1 MDALDLFF
9 KKYSYK
15 FPKGYPDMNNEQD
28 INLLADLL
36 EGLDVDLNE
45 ENEQEKEKKPD
56 YDTEI
61 LNLLTTLSDKE
72 AKKKVI
78 SYLNK
83 INKKEDKDD
92 DKLEQDI
99 SKELIEKNLS
109 NQIIDLILLYA
120 SKANQL
126 QELADYIKN
135 PIVNHS
141 DLLNNN
147 TLETLFA
154 PIPLTDSFKN
164 KIINMA
170 GASENVTFG
179 KGELALVV
187 FLKNAKKYKSNK
199 ESKGDI
205 SVDSHVLEVKR
216 GLSILASPK
225 YINRA
230 SKMSL
235 FNSGKPKDFIEK
247 YNIDLT
253 KNIPWIT
260 QITSVGADKNEIKDV
275 IENLYPGLDVDFK
288 SIDISDN
295 QYLNTAIGLAL
306 AKDYLQNKDL
316 LFINDKNEYICA
328 ENYNAFEKAIQE
340 GRIKFNLASDIIPRC
355 KLI

>member
-1 MDALDLFF
+1 MDSLDLFF
-9 KKYSYK
+9 KKYAYK
-15 FPKGYPDMNNEQD
+15 FPKGYPDLSDEQD

-36 EGLDVDLNE
+36 ENLGVKLY
-45 ENEQEKEKKPD
+45 EQEEEKPD
-56 YDTEI
+56 YDGQI
-61 LNLLTTLSDKE
+61 LNLLTSLSDDT

-78 SYLNK
+78 AYLNK
-83 INKKEDKDD
+83 MNKAEDKDD
-92 DKLEQDI
+92 DKLEKDI
-99 SKELIEKNLS
+99 SKELTDKNLS
-109 NQIIDLILLYA
+109 DQIIDLILLYA
-120 SKANQL
+120 NKANQL
-126 QELADYIKN
+126 QELADYIKD
-135 PIVNHS
+135 PTVNHS
-141 DLLNNN
+141 DLLGND

-179 KGELALVV
+179 KGELALVI
-187 FLKNAKKYKSNK
+187 FLRNAKKHKSSK

-205 SVDSHVLEVKR
+205 SIDSHVLEVKR

-235 FNSGKPKDFIEK
+235 FNSGKPKDFVEK

-253 KNIPWIT
+253 KSVPWIA
-260 QITSVGADKNEIKDV
+260 QITSVGADKNEIRDV
-275 IENLYPGLDVDFK
+275 IESLYPGLDVDFG
-288 SIDISDN
+288 SIDVSNTQD
-295 QYLNTAIGLAL
+295 LNDAIGLAL

-328 ENYNAFEKAIQE
+328 ENYNVFEKAVQE

-355 KLI
+355 KLV

>member
-1 MDALDLFF
+1 
-9 KKYSYK
+9 
-15 FPKGYPDMNNEQD
+15 MNNEQD
-28 INLLADLL
+28 INILADLL
-36 EGLDVDLNE
+36 EGLEVKLDE
-45 ENEQEKEKKPD
+45 EDEQEKEKKPD

-61 LNLLTTLSDKE
+61 LNLLTTLSDEE

-92 DKLEQDI
+92 DKLEKDI

-126 QELADYIKN
+126 QELADYIEN
-135 PIVNHS
+135 PIVNYS

-199 ESKGDI
+199 E
-205 SVDSHVLEVKR
+205 
-216 GLSILASPK
+216 
-225 YINRA
+225 
-230 SKMSL
+230 
-235 FNSGKPKDFIEK
+235 
-247 YNIDLT
+247 
-253 KNIPWIT
+253 
-260 QITSVGADKNEIKDV
+260 
-275 IENLYPGLDVDFK
+275 
-288 SIDISDN
+288 
-295 QYLNTAIGLAL
+295 
-306 AKDYLQNKDL
+306 
-316 LFINDKNEYICA
+316 
-328 ENYNAFEKAIQE
+328 
-340 GRIKFNLASDIIPRC
+340 
-355 KLI
+355 

>member
-1 MDALDLFF
+1 MDSLDLFF
-9 KKYSYK
+9 KKYAYK
-15 FPKGYPDMNNEQD
+15 FPKGYPDLNNEQD

-36 EGLDVDLNE
+36 ENLGVKLNE
-45 ENEQEKEKKPD
+45 EEKEEKPD
-56 YDTEI
+56 YDGEI
-61 LNLLTTLSDKE
+61 LNLLTSLSDDE

-78 SYLNK
+78 TYLNK

-92 DKLEQDI
+92 DKLEKNI
-99 SKELIEKNLS
+99 SKELINKNLS
-109 NQIIDLILLYA
+109 DQIIDLILLYA
-120 SKANQL
+120 NKSDQL
-126 QELADYIKN
+126 QELADYLVD
-135 PIVNHS
+135 PTVNHS
-141 DLLNNN
+141 NLLANN
-147 TLETLFA
+147 TLNDLFS
-154 PIPLTDSFKN
+154 PVPLTDSFKN

-179 KGELALVV
+179 KGELALII
-187 FLKNAKKYKSNK
+187 FLKNAKKHKSSK
-199 ESKGDI
+199 DSKGDI
-205 SVDSHVLEVKR
+205 IVDNHVLEVKR

-253 KNIPWIT
+253 KSIPWVT
-260 QITSVGADKNEIKDV
+260 QISSADADKNEVKDV
-275 IENLYPGLDVDFK
+275 IESLYPGLEIDLN
-288 SIDISDN
+288 SINVSDA
-295 QYLNTAIGLAL
+295 QELNNAIGLAL

-328 ENYNAFEKAIQE
+328 ENYNVFEKAVQE

-355 KLI
+355 KLV